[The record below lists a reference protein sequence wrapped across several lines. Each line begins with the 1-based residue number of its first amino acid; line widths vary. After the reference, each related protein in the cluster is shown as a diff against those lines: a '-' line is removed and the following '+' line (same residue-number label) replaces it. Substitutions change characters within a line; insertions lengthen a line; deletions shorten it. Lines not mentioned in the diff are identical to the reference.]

1 MGRGNA
7 AKSVAFVE
15 RGISFVLCYVPV
27 SPKSSL
33 RLAGLQSGR
42 DMWYY
47 FASGFCRLF
56 WLCQKPDAEDF
67 PEIGGW
73 NPSSM
78 SRELYDGIIEQ
89 ARASRHRFADARA
102 LLNASRRRC
111 SMYIAGYAVECLLKT
126 KLMHI
131 YNCRNLRSLDV
142 ELHRRS
148 LLPAHRTVFTHDL
161 EELLKLSPGYN
172 RMRQSPRVWM
182 LFKEVNRWT
191 SQWRY
196 AAERIT
202 EADASGFLNAVEG
215 FMRWIDNNI

>member
-1 MGRGNA
+1 MR
-7 AKSVAFVE
+7 
-15 RGISFVLCYVPV
+15 
-27 SPKSSL
+27 
-33 RLAGLQSGR
+33 
-42 DMWYY
+42 
-47 FASGFCRLF
+47 
-56 WLCQKPDAEDF
+56 
-67 PEIGGW
+67 
-73 NPSSM
+73 
-78 SRELYDGIIEQ
+78 RELYDGVTEQ
-89 ARASRHRFADARA
+89 ARASQHRFDDARA
-102 LLNASRRRC
+102 LLNASRERC

-131 YNCRNLRSLDV
+131 YNCRNLRSLDA

-148 LLPAHRTVFTHDL
+148 LLPGHRTVFTHEL

-196 AAERIT
+196 SAERIT
-202 EADASGFLNAVEG
+202 EGEAFNFLNAVEK

>member
-1 MGRGNA
+1 
-7 AKSVAFVE
+7 
-15 RGISFVLCYVPV
+15 
-27 SPKSSL
+27 
-33 RLAGLQSGR
+33 
-42 DMWYY
+42 
-47 FASGFCRLF
+47 
-56 WLCQKPDAEDF
+56 
-67 PEIGGW
+67 
-73 NPSSM
+73 M
-78 SRELYDGIIEQ
+78 SRELYDGVIEQ
-89 ARASRHRFADARA
+89 ARASQHRFDDARA
-102 LLNASRRRC
+102 LLNASRERC

-131 YNCRNLRSLDV
+131 YNCRNLRSLDA

-148 LLPAHRTVFTHDL
+148 LLPAHRTVFTHEL

-196 AAERIT
+196 STERIT
-202 EADASGFLNAVEG
+202 EGEAFSFLNAVER